1 MMWHVLGI
9 LAAAY
14 GGLALLLFIF
24 QSHLV
29 FYPETGREV
38 SATPGQIG
46 LLYEDLQ
53 LKTSDGIN
61 LHGWYIPVAQPR
73 GTVLFLHGNAGN
85 ISHRLDSVQMF
96 HRLGYSTLI
105 FDYRGYGN
113 SGGRPGEQGT
123 YRDAEAAWRYLTEQ
137 RHVPSCRI
145 VLFGESLGGAVAA
158 WLAATSRDTL
168 LVKQLAIRL
177 GEPTTLA
184 KSLVMAQPADCG
196 SGSEKLLAGHPCE
209 AAIPAPDA
217 SQRRVMAA
225 RQKPAALVI
234 ASGFTSV
241 PDLGQQLY
249 PYLPVRWLA
258 RIRYDTRE
266 YLRSVTV
273 PVLIAHSPGDDIIPF
288 EHGRALFVAANP
300 PKQFLE
306 LAGGHNDGFI
316 FMREAWV
323 KVLGDFLGK
332 QMDAAVLM
340 RDAGCK

>member
-1 MMWHVLGI
+1 MRMMWNALGI

-14 GGLALLLFIF
+14 GGLALLVYIF
-24 QSHLV
+24 QSRLI
-29 FYPETGREV
+29 FFPETEREIV
-38 SATPGQIG
+38 ATPSQIG
-46 LLYEDLQ
+46 LPYEDIQ
-53 LKTSDGIN
+53 LKTSDGIS
-61 LHGWYIPVAQPR
+61 LHGWYIPAPQPR

-113 SGGRPGEQGT
+113 SSGTPTEQGT

-137 RHVPSCRI
+137 RHIPSCRI

-158 WLAATSRDTL
+158 WL
-168 LVKQLAIRL
+168 
-177 GEPTTLA
+177 
-184 KSLVMAQPADCG
+184 
-196 SGSEKLLAGHPCE
+196 
-209 AAIPAPDA
+209 
-217 SQRRVMAA
+217 AA

-249 PYLPVRWLA
+249 PFLPVRWLA

-266 YLRSVTV
+266 SLRAVEA
-273 PVLIAHSPGDDIIPF
+273 PVLIAHSPEDDIIPF
-288 EHGRALFVAANP
+288 EHGRALYAAANP

-323 KVLGDFLGK
+323 RVLGDFLGER
-332 QMDAAVLM
+332 MDAAC
-340 RDAGCK
+340 R

>member
-1 MMWHVLGI
+1 MRIMWHVLGI

-24 QSHLV
+24 QSRLV
-29 FYPETGREV
+29 FYPEIGREV

-46 LLYEDLQ
+46 LPYEDLQ
-53 LKTSDGIN
+53 LKTSDGIS
-61 LHGWYIPVAQPR
+61 LHGWYIPAAQPR

-85 ISHRLDSVQMF
+85 ISHRLDSLRMF

-113 SGGRPGEQGT
+113 SGGTPSEQGT

-137 RHVPSCRI
+137 LHIPSCRI
-145 VLFGESLGGAVAA
+145 VLFGESLGGTVAA
-158 WLAATSRDTL
+158 WLA
-168 LVKQLAIRL
+168 
-177 GEPTTLA
+177 G
-184 KSLVMAQPADCG
+184 
-196 SGSEKLLAGHPCE
+196 
-209 AAIPAPDA
+209 
-217 SQRRVMAA
+217 

-258 RIRYDTRE
+258 RIRYDTRA
-266 YLRSVTV
+266 YLRSVAA
-273 PVLIAHSPGDDIIPF
+273 PVLVAHSPQDDIIPF
-288 EHGRALFVAANP
+288 EHGRALFAAANP

-323 KVLGDFLGK
+323 KTLEDFLGG
-332 QMDAAVLM
+332 QM
-340 RDAGCK
+340 DAGCK

>member
-1 MMWHVLGI
+1 MIWHILGV

-14 GGLALLLFIF
+14 GGLLLAVYFF

-29 FYPETGREV
+29 FFPQTGREII
-38 SATPGQIG
+38 ATPAQVG
-46 LLYEDLQ
+46 LPYEDIHLQ
-53 LKTSDGIN
+53 TSDGIS
-61 LHGWYIPVAQPR
+61 LHGWYIPALQSR

-113 SGGRPGEQGT
+113 SGGAPTEQGT
-123 YRDAEAAWRYLTEQ
+123 YQDAEAAWRYLTRP
-137 RHVPSCRI
+137 RHLPSCRI
-145 VLFGESLGGAVAA
+145 VVFGESLGGSVTA
-158 WLAATSRDTL
+158 WL
-168 LVKQLAIRL
+168 
-177 GEPTTLA
+177 
-184 KSLVMAQPADCG
+184 
-196 SGSEKLLAGHPCE
+196 
-209 AAIPAPDA
+209 
-217 SQRRVMAA
+217 AA

-258 RIRYDTRE
+258 SIRYDTRE
-266 YLRSVTV
+266 NLRNVAA
-273 PVLIAHSPGDDIIPF
+273 PVLIAHSAEDEIVPF
-288 EHGRALFVAANP
+288 AHGRALFAAANP

-316 FMREAWV
+316 YMRESWV
-323 KVLGDFLGK
+323 RVLGDFLDE
-332 QMDAAVLM
+332 QMDAAC
-340 RDAGCK
+340 R